1 MTKAVT
7 RARLEDAL
15 TRLLAGQPA
24 RTDGELTVS
33 NLCREAEV
41 GRDSY
46 YRSEDIVGRFEAAKA
61 NAEAHKP
68 EVLRLR
74 DELADAKR
82 EHNKTKTAHARA
94 IRELEDTIRTYAN
107 QIQAL
112 ALRNAELEQHNQRLR
127 ERLDRAEAG
136 ITQLADHR

>member
-33 NLCREAEV
+33 NLCREAGV

-46 YRSEDIVGRFEAAKA
+46 YRSKDIVERFEAAKA
-61 NAEAHKP
+61 NAEARKP

-74 DELADAKR
+74 DELAETRR
-82 EHNKTKTAHARA
+82 EHNRTKTAHAEVV
-94 IRELEDTIRTYAN
+94 RELEDTIRTYAN

-112 ALRNAELEQHNQRLR
+112 ALRNAELEQHNRRLR
-127 ERLDRAEAG
+127 ERLDRGEAD